1 MPKEIKNLQ
10 DLVNRYR
17 YGCGEPLTA
26 LAEEAGV
33 SRQTLKRVFGE
44 LGCLD
49 LDGKK
54 VKPKRKKARKPR
66 QKIQVDNL
74 SELASRYLAGEPLEG
89 LAEGTGLGASTLKV
103 RMLEAGHIRPGQRI
117 LPSPESRLRLLSE
130 RVPVDRVIRLYEQN
144 ISITEIAR
152 IVQRDGFPEASRDNV
167 KAVLVHSGVYRK
179 GRGGGSVLPENPGS
193 SSSPGAEPPQVQK
206 K

>member
-54 VKPKRKKARKPR
+54 VKPKRKKTRTPR
-66 QKIQVDNL
+66 PRIQVDNL
-74 SELASRYLAGEPLEG
+74 PELASRYLQGEPMG
-89 LAEGTGLGASTLKV
+89 DLAQGTGLGASALKA
-103 RMLEAGHIRPGQRI
+103 RMLEAGHLRPGQRI
-117 LPSPESRLRLLSE
+117 LPSHERRLRLLSE
-130 RVPVDRVIRLYEQN
+130 RVPVDRVIRLYEGNFSVAQ
-144 ISITEIAR
+144 ITR
-152 IVQRDGFPEASRDNV
+152 VVRRDGFPEASRDNV